1 MRVRIPTLLI
11 SLLIAAMVLVACDSG
26 DPVDVDDP
34 DAEPDTEVD
43 DPESDPDPDAD
54 ADDQD
59 DAPSAEGGTL
69 VAAIGGDPDQLDP
82 HTTTSSFAFTV
93 LENVYDTL
101 VQPASDLTMEPA
113 LAESWDVSDDLLTW
127 TFNLRQDVTF
137 HDGTA
142 FTAEDV
148 VASFERIAE
157 EGENAFRLDAIE
169 EYVIIDDH
177 TVEFELSRVAPNL
190 LEQIGPFAGLAI
202 APAAAIE
209 AGTLADEPVGTG
221 AFQFVSFTPG
231 DSVELERNPDYW
243 GGDVPLDG
251 IRFQVIPDE
260 GVKLTSLETGE
271 VDWIDSVPP
280 EQVDGLADRDEVELG
295 QVAGNDYWYLALNN
309 DREPFDDER
318 VRRAIAFALDIDVIT
333 EAAQFDAATP
343 NETAI
348 PETSFWHHDYAPFGH
363 DPAEAEA
370 LLEEAG
376 VSDLSID
383 LMVSG
388 EFPETVTAAQI
399 IESQLGQIGIE
410 VQIRDE
416 DFSTW
421 LADQGE
427 GDFDAFALGWLGN
440 IDPDDFY
447 YAQHHSEGA
456 FNFHGF
462 NDDEVDALLDEA
474 RTETDEDARKGLYDA
489 AAERIVDLASYIY
502 FYNPD
507 IVTAWG
513 PDVQGYEVA
522 PHGQRRFNT
531 VSLDR

>member
-1 MRVRIPTLLI
+1 MRLRLLALL
-11 SLLIAAMVLVACDSG
+11 SLTALIAVACDPG
-26 DPVDVDDP
+26 DPIDPEDPTAEVEETPPVDEEPDDP
-34 DAEPDTEVD
+34 AEPT
-43 DPESDPDPDAD
+43 A
-54 ADDQD
+54 
-59 DAPSAEGGTL
+59 GGTL

-93 LENVYDTL
+93 LENIYNTL

-113 LAESWDVSDDLLTW
+113 LAESWEVSDDLLTW
-127 TFNLRQDVTF
+127 TFNLRQDVSF
-137 HDGTA
+137 HDGTE

-169 EYVIIDDH
+169 EYVIVDDH
-177 TVEFELSRVAPNL
+177 TVQFELNRVAPNL

-231 DSVELERNPDYW
+231 DSVEIERNPDYW
-243 GGDVPLDG
+243 GGEVPLDG

-280 EQVDGLADRDEVELG
+280 EQVDGLAGRDDVVLG
-295 QVAGNDYWYLALNN
+295 QVAGNDYWYMALNN

-333 EAAQFDAATP
+333 EAAKFDAATP

-348 PETSFWHHDYAPFGH
+348 PETSFWYHDYAPFGH
-363 DPAEAEA
+363 DPAQAET

-376 VSDLSID
+376 VSDLTID

-399 IESQLGQIGIE
+399 IESQLGAVGITVE
-410 VQIRDE
+410 IRDE

-427 GDFDAFALGWLGN
+427 GEFDAFALGWLGN

-462 NDDEVDALLDEA
+462 SDAELDTLLDDA
-474 RTETDEDARKGLYDA
+474 RVETDEDMRKELYDA
-489 AAERIVDLASYIY
+489 AAERIVDQASYIY

-507 IVTAWG
+507 IVTAWA

-522 PHGQRRFNT
+522 PHGQRRFNN